1 MPHRL
6 NTGRYGIAVLLSL
19 AMIAGLAGARW
30 IGGDR
35 PAQIGGTDK
44 QKLYLAEQVL
54 IQRCMVNLGFR
65 YWIVPFGDLPVIT
78 VHTAFAVPSL
88 AAARIHGYHPA
99 SAPPPF
105 NQGPAN
111 AYYSKLSPK
120 RRAAWT
126 AAITGQRAGARRV
139 PAVQVRLPQG
149 VVLGHSRLGC
159 VASAE
164 RQLYGDYP
172 AWFAAMNTVQALRAI
187 LARSV
192 PKDTAYVRAARR
204 WSRCMRGRGYPAAT
218 PVRARSAFTRRM
230 TVAPTDRE
238 IAVATA
244 AARCAESTGLTAV
257 TKVLQ
262 RRYWNVLYRHYRKEV
277 DTYTK
282 LTRTALPAAQVIL
295 AAWHS

>member
-1 MPHRL
+1 MPNRL
-6 NTGRYGIAVLLSL
+6 NAGRYGIAVLLSL
-19 AMIAGLAGARW
+19 VLMAGLIGARW

-35 PAQIGGTDK
+35 SARISGTNK
-44 QKLYLAEQVL
+44 QKLYLAEQIL

-65 YWIVPFGDLPVIT
+65 YWIVPFGDLPVMTI
-78 VHTAFAVPSL
+78 HAAFAVPSL
-88 AAARIHGYHPA
+88 ATARIHGYHPA

-120 RRAAWT
+120 RRAEWT
-126 AAITGQRAGARRV
+126 AAITGQPGGVRRV

-149 VVLGHSRLGC
+149 VVMGHSRMGC

-187 LARSV
+187 LVRSV
-192 PKDTAYVRAARR
+192 PKDKAYVGAVRL
-204 WSRCMRGRGYPAAT
+204 WSRCMSAHGYPAAT
-218 PVRARSAFTRRM
+218 PARARSAFTRRM
-230 TVAPTDRE
+230 AAAPTARE

-244 AARCAESTGLTAV
+244 AARCADSTGLTAV
-257 TKVLQ
+257 TQKLQ

-282 LTRTALPAAQVIL
+282 LTRMALPAAREIL
-295 AAWHS
+295 AAWPS